1 MTKDIREDDL
11 QKRLRADDKSALAF
25 IYKTYKPEFFNYC
38 KRFSIDTD
46 EVLDIYQDAI
56 IAMYQNFTMKHLVLE
71 NSTIKT
77 YLFGIG
83 KHKIYNL
90 LKKKN
95 NYESTK
101 NEIDAFA
108 EIETEDLSLNY
119 YQQQLSELLK
129 KLSESC
135 KALLRLYYYRNL
147 SIKEIVEHTNYK
159 DANTVKSHK
168 SRCMKRLK
176 SMVNNQ

>member
-1 MTKDIREDDL
+1 MY
-11 QKRLRADDKSALAF
+11 AL
-25 IYKTYKPEFFNYC
+25 
-38 KRFSIDTD
+38 S
-46 EVLDIYQDAI
+46 
-56 IAMYQNFTMKHLVLE
+56 
-71 NSTIKT
+71 
-77 YLFGIG
+77 
-83 KHKIYNL
+83 
-90 LKKKN
+90 
-95 NYESTK
+95 
-101 NEIDAFA
+101 EIDAFA